1 MVVSLQPLHGY
12 ANSLTFYLSAQ
23 PNRLPQILATL
34 LFLSYRYN
42 EQLPVG

>member
-12 ANSLTFYLSAQ
+12 MNFSTFCPSTQ
-23 PNRLPQILATL
+23 PNRLSQILATL